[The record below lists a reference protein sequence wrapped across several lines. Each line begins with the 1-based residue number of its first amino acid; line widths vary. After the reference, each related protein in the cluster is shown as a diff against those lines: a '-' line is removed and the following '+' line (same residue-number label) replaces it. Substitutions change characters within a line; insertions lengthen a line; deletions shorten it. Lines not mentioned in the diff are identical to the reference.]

1 MFNNNF
7 FIKKNNSLKLST
19 ILELTN
25 SKLSKDADLNQEIIG
40 ISTLEN
46 ATSDEITFLSSVQYI
61 DKLNISKAGFCLI
74 EEKYLHKISNQ
85 IIGLINPNP
94 YFCYAKIAQEF
105 YQEKLPEF
113 SENNIHPLAK
123 IGKNCNIASTAIIGK
138 NAIIGDNCII
148 SYNAVIQDGCK
159 IGNNCYIHSNV
170 SISFAE
176 IGNNCI
182 IHSGV
187 KIGQD
192 GFGFVNHQGINHKI
206 IQLGIVR
213 IYNDV
218 EIGANSCID
227 RGALL
232 DTIIHDQVK
241 IDNLCQIA
249 HNVEIGMGTVMAG
262 CSAIAGSSKIGKYCQ
277 IGGGSCINGH
287 IKIGDM
293 VKIAGMS
300 GVMRD
305 VEDKQIIAG
314 IPTLPIKK
322 WHRINSTIL
331 GLIGK
336 NSHS

>member
-1 MFNNNF
+1 MFNDNF
-7 FIKKNNSLKLST
+7 FIKKNNSLKLSRV
-19 ILELTN
+19 LELTN
-25 SKLSKDADLNQEIIG
+25 SKLSKDVDLDQEIIG
-40 ISTLEN
+40 ISTIEN
-46 ATSDEITFLSSVQYI
+46 ASYNEITFLSSAQYI
-61 DKLNISKAGFCLI
+61 DKLDISKAGFCLI
-74 EEKYLHKISNQ
+74 EEKYLHKITNQ
-85 IIGLINPNP
+85 IIGLINSNP
-94 YFCYAKIAQEF
+94 YFSYAKIAQEF

-123 IGKNCNIASTAIIGK
+123 IGKNCKIASTAIIGK
-138 NAIIGDNCII
+138 NVIIGDNSII
-148 SYNAVIQDGCK
+148 SHNAVILDGCK
-159 IGNNCYIHSNV
+159 IGDNCYIHSNV
-170 SISFAE
+170 TISFAQ

-192 GFGFVNHQGINHKI
+192 GFGFVNHQGMNHKI
-206 IQLGIVR
+206 IQLGIVK

-293 VKIAGMS
+293 VKIAGMT

-314 IPTLPIKK
+314 IPALPIKK
-322 WHRINSTIL
+322 WHRINATIL
-331 GLIGK
+331 DLIGK
-336 NSHS
+336 KSH